1 MRSSKNLLGAATT
14 SSAASLTLAVVCGR
28 SKGIVSYVWEAEFGG
43 FAGRPNWLCVR
54 KGLVNVEAGLGEHD
68 VVTAFFPERG
78 SEANIEFVGLAFGGG
93 GMRVVAQGVAGF
105 DALNQGAEGVV
116 EMSDVPDVE
125 DFSAGLVDDFANVDE
140 ARN

>member
-1 MRSSKNLLGAATT
+1 M
-14 SSAASLTLAVVCGR
+14 
-28 SKGIVSYVWEAEFGG
+28 
-43 FAGRPNWLCVR
+43 
-54 KGLVNVEAGLGEHD
+54 NVEAGLGEHD

-78 SEANIEFVGLAFGGG
+78 SEANIEFVGLAFGGA

-125 DFSAGLVDDFANVDE
+125 DFSASLVDDFANVDE